1 MFPTGAPKTLEAA
14 PEPLEVEEPDF
25 LPFGA
30 GMPGP
35 NVLGPN
41 FGPLPDLHEEG
52 DSEVGGEDSVHTRL
66 GNSDEHGRRAAARDM

>member
-1 MFPTGAPKTLEAA
+1 MYVCTYANAQRVPWVLQTLEAA

-52 DSEVGGEDSVHTRL
+52 DSEVG
-66 GNSDEHGRRAAARDM
+66 

>member
-1 MFPTGAPKTLEAA
+1 M
-14 PEPLEVEEPDF
+14 EEPDF

-52 DSEVGGEDSVHTRL
+52 DSEVGG
-66 GNSDEHGRRAAARDM
+66 GRVKGS